1 MSQDLWTAVDG
12 YLTGALVTPDR
23 VLDAAVKSS
32 AEAGLP
38 SIAVTPTLGKFLNL
52 IARSL
57 NAKNI
62 LEIGTLGGYSTIWL
76 ARALPPNGRLITL
89 EYDPKHAEVARKN
102 FRAAGL
108 ENLIDLRVGRPPRS
122 RGGPSRTV

>member
-76 ARALPPNGRLITL
+76 ARSSAQWTPDYPRVR
-89 EYDPKHAEVARKN
+89 PQARRGSPQK
-102 FRAAGL
+102 FPR
-108 ENLIDLRVGRPPRS
+108 RRS
-122 RGGPSRTV
+122 RKPH